1 MLYRMYAE
9 PLLTAGTAREGQRA
23 GACVSTDPR
32 VFILGGGAVGKGLGV
47 VTRLPGWRCF
57 SIPLRKS

>member
-32 VFILGGGAVGKGLGV
+32 VFILGGGGRRKG
-47 VTRLPGWRCF
+47 PWRSYSF
-57 SIPLRKS
+57 ARMEVFLNSAP